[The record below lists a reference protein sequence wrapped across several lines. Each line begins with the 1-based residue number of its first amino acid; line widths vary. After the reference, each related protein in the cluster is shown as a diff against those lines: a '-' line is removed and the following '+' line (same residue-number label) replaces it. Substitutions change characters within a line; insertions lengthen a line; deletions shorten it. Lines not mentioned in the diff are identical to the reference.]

1 MEKHFSRITDARRL
15 KPGDLM
21 VIPSEAK
28 TKKKRLH
35 MSISTYREMGLSVG
49 DTTRAENSPEAV
61 NNILGE
67 TGSARTMV
75 IYDVQYPYC
84 SNREAQARLLLGN
97 VVNKPEDPVITRAR
111 FLELPPL
118 DVEKDSRF
126 KRLFFLRHMMGKA
139 TEVLNGRIPRDL
151 FFRDTGSYTSGSPA
165 PCEELPGY
173 AFESKYVR
181 PDSSRASLAAV
192 VPATTNKQKT
202 LDENGFPIMMGP
214 DELGTFLSSSRAF
227 SSGSIS
233 DRRLAEN
240 SYVIASCKFFENMA
254 RRGARFYRPDA
265 AFYGTV
271 MAYIVGMALQDYETG
286 CIEVLLAAKTFATKL
301 TAGTMEV
308 KDKMATAKKLST
320 QLLKEGRRADVCKEL
335 KEVTECH
342 L

>member
-28 TKKKRLH
+28 IKKKRLH

-61 NNILGE
+61 SRLLGE
-67 TGSARTMV
+67 TGSTRTMV
-75 IYDVQYPYC
+75 VYNVQYPYC

-97 VVNKPEDPVITRAR
+97 VVNKPEDPVITSAR
-111 FLELPPL
+111 FMELPPL
-118 DVEKDSRF
+118 GVENDSRF

-151 FFRDTGSYTSGSPA
+151 FFRDPGTCVYGGPA

-181 PDSSRASLAAV
+181 PDGRRASLSAV

-202 LDENGFPIMMGP
+202 LAEDGSPIMMDPG
-214 DELGTFLSSSRAF
+214 ELGTFLSSSRVF
-227 SSGSIS
+227 NSGLIS
-233 DRRLAEN
+233 ADRLAEN
-240 SYVIASCKFFENMA
+240 SYIMASCKFFENMS

-265 AFYGTV
+265 AFYGTM
-271 MAYIVGMALQDYETG
+271 MAYVVGMALQDYETG
-286 CIEVLLAAKTFATKL
+286 CLEVLLAAKTFATKL
-301 TAGTMEV
+301 KAGTMEV
-308 KDKMATAKKLST
+308 KDRIATAKKLSA
-320 QLLKEGRRADVCKEL
+320 QLLKEGRRADVCREL
-335 KEVTECH
+335 KEVTEWH